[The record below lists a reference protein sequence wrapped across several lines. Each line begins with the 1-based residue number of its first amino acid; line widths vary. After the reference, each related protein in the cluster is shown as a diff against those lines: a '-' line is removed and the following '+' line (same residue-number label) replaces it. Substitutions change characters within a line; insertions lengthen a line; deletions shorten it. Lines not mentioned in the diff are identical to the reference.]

1 MPSERPV
8 ELDVKRLSE
17 LFAEPDAELDGR
29 DEPVRILVSGG
40 AVLAF
45 RWFR

>member
-8 ELDVKRLSE
+8 ELDVKRLRE
-17 LFAEPDAELDGR
+17 LFAELDAELDGR
-29 DEPVRILVSGG
+29 DQPVRVLVAGG